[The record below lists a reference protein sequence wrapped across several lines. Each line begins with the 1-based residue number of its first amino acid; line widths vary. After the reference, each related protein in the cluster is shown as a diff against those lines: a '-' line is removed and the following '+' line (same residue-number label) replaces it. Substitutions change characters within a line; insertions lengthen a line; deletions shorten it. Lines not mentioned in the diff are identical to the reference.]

1 MEFITGGQGGRIGV
15 GWVEGGYAFEKA
27 GVVGVEFGEVE
38 ELLRVVSMRRDR
50 ERVVDVSTTLLTFDG
65 GALISMVVEIIAKRE
80 CCGRESV
87 VEDGI

>member
-1 MEFITGGQGGRIGV
+1 M
-15 GWVEGGYAFEKA
+15 
-27 GVVGVEFGEVE
+27 VGVEFGEVE
-38 ELLRVVSMRRDR
+38 ELWRVMVVSMRCDR
-50 ERVVDVSTTLLTFDG
+50 ERVVDVCTTLLTFEG